1 MPDCGA
7 LCRYLCSVNQ
17 ENNNNLILID
27 MDDKNF
33 EMDLIAQSLTL
44 VVVVFAVNVLGM
56 LIF

>member
-1 MPDCGA
+1 
-7 LCRYLCSVNQ
+7 
-17 ENNNNLILID
+17 

>member
-1 MPDCGA
+1 
-7 LCRYLCSVNQ
+7 
-17 ENNNNLILID
+17 
-27 MDDKNF
+27 MDDKNY